1 MVKNINDKTQSKKIK
16 KIVFK
21 NKQPVEVHFQKKMR
35 DLWKRFVYDRNNGKY
50 FLPMSIFLRHN

>member
-21 NKQPVEVHFQKKMR
+21 NKQPVEVHF
-35 DLWKRFVYDRNNGKY
+35 
-50 FLPMSIFLRHN
+50 